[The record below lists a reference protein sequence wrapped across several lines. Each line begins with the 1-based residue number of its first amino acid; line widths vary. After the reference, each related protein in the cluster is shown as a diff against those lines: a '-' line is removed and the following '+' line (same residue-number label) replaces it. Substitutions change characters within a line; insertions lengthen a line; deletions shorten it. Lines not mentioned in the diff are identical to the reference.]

1 MEQGCSFKGSLFF
14 LLLSLLFLCAREAW
28 PLFSLSTLLFLLR
41 GKMKTVLWSKLLGP
55 GKMFVTL
62 SPLHCIASY
71 GAGSWRMTQ
80 SQVHIPSSTSWFWSF
95 LLSIQLF
102 GVHPNCITW
111 VYFTC
116 LKMFTLVYTGPKP
129 SLLLPYHRASPFLE
143 MGFQLGGAD
152 KYTPFLDTAVS
163 LPLLLR
169 MSACCTSPDL
179 LLSQCPLPSVF
190 TFFAFAV
197 LTNP

>member
-1 MEQGCSFKGSLFF
+1 MC
-14 LLLSLLFLCAREAW
+14 LSR
-28 PLFSLSTLLFLLR
+28 LSTALHPMGQGVEEPESGSYSQFNL
-41 GKMKTVLWSKLLGP
+41 MVLIFP
-55 GKMFVTL
+55 AF
-62 SPLHCIASY
+62 Y
-71 GAGSWRMTQ
+71 
-80 SQVHIPSSTSWFWSF
+80 
-95 LLSIQLF
+95 IQLF

-116 LKMFTLVYTGPKP
+116 LKMFLLVYIGPKP
-129 SLLLPYHRASPFLE
+129 SLLLPYHRGSPFLK

-152 KYTPFLDTAVS
+152 KYTPFLDTAFS

-190 TFFAFAV
+190 TFHCI
-197 LTNP
+197 

>member
-1 MEQGCSFKGSLFF
+1 
-14 LLLSLLFLCAREAW
+14 
-28 PLFSLSTLLFLLR
+28 
-41 GKMKTVLWSKLLGP
+41 MKTALWSKLLGP

-95 LLSIQLF
+95 LFSIQLF

-190 TFFAFAV
+190 TFYCICSTDQSLALSSLPEPFDQVTVWGFHLPWSLAHWD
-197 LTNP
+197 NW